1 MKGKKTGGK
10 VKGSKNEKTKQ
21 WEALGEAIIT
31 THAERFNRILAAAD
45 DDLFMRN
52 YAQMLEYFKPK
63 LARSEIKQDGPTEHI
78 VTHVTRTIIS
88 KKV

>member
-1 MKGKKTGGK
+1 MPPPKGKSNNPSGK
-10 VKGSKNEKTKQ
+10 PKGSKNEKTKQ

-63 LARSEIKQDGPTEHI
+63 LARSEITQEATHTMKVI
-78 VTHVTRTIIS
+78 VIYE
-88 KKV
+88 